1 MSLSTL
7 LELSVSPSA
16 KTVKKFVG
24 DLTSHTER
32 DSYEE
37 TRQTNKERATGLYE
51 TAVEYIKGLNI
62 PRGVVVGYF
71 PEKQNPSIV
80 NGLPATGLCMLLESK
95 FYLSRESGEVDIDSF
110 ITTGRYEVLKDQD
123 KNPNAIHFKSD
134 SKLDSAGPDFKDFFD
149 RATIIISGDPK
160 KVLQVFKDI
169 KSALNQHLE
178 KRVKEEETKRITKLD
193 NRFYNVL
200 IRLVAYPERL
210 KELVVKH
217 ALEAQINLEDSYSEN
232 THRLVTKKLIAA
244 GVLIKEK
251 NIDKWT
257 VGTRVYDKERREV
270 GRYYPTYSTEGLKGG
285 YVKYWMTKEK
295 VLIDD
300 PLKSN
305 LLLVNPSLRGKE
317 FRRIL
322 KEVRTSYI
330 DTFTSLAAKALKK
343 KIEKAK
349 LVFYFDLDRKN

>member
-16 KTVKKFVG
+16 KTVKRFVG

-62 PRGVVVGYF
+62 PSGVVVGYF

-95 FYLSRESGEVDIDSF
+95 FYLSRESGKVDTDSF
-110 ITTGRYEVLKDQD
+110 ITTGRYEILKDKD
-123 KNPNAIHFKSD
+123 KKPNAIDFKSD

-149 RATIIISGDPK
+149 RATIIISGDPTK
-160 KVLQVFKDI
+160 ALQVFNDI

-178 KRVKEEETKRITKLD
+178 KRVKDEETKRITKLD
-193 NRFYNVL
+193 SRFYNVL

-217 ALEAQINLEDSYSEN
+217 ALEAQINLEDSYDEP
-232 THRLVTKKLIAA
+232 THRLVIKKLLKA
-244 GVLIKEK
+244 GVLSKEK
-251 NIDKWT
+251 DLENWT
-257 VGTRVYDKERREV
+257 AGVRVYDKERRQV
-270 GRYYPTYSTEGLKGG
+270 GRYYPTYSTQGLKGG
-285 YVKYWMTKEK
+285 YVKYWKANEK
-295 VLIDD
+295 ILIAD

-322 KEVRTSYI
+322 KEVRRSYI

-343 KIEKAK
+343 KLEKEN